1 MRGKIAALDTGLQ
14 WRLAPSDDPLHLLQL
29 EPFISDAAT
38 LERLEIADAALK
50 APPLGS
56 LVTTNDGQAYING
69 CIAADVPIPPTIGVL
84 DPNGTAGWRSLGFI
98 PTGEQFIVGTPVLL
112 LDGGGL
118 RGVRLRRSGD
128 GQRADGGCAGAD
140 PGPAERS
147 PGRRIRVG

>member
-1 MRGKIAALDTGLQ
+1 MAA
-14 WRLAPSDDPLHLLQL
+14 RPSDDPLHLLQL

-98 PTGEQFIVGTPVLL
+98 PTGEQFIVGTPVPCSTEEVFAECVFDVRVTGNAQTADALELILALRNGLL
-112 LDGGGL
+112 ADGFE
-118 RGVRLRRSGD
+118 SGD
-128 GQRADGGCAGAD
+128 TSAWSTVSR
-140 PGPAERS
+140 GP
-147 PGRRIRVG
+147 